1 MINFLVSNSHGFEY
15 LDDWQKNCWINVE
28 CPTNEEIDFLV
39 NRFEVPI
46 GFLNDTEDAEER
58 PRIEYEDEWY
68 FIILRIP
75 IKILGENAPAYST
88 VPLGAIW
95 KEDVFISITHFKN
108 DMVDDFVDFAN
119 RKKIYVPNYMD
130 LFIRIFLSSSVWFQ
144 KYLKQVNQQIRNV
157 EQELEKS
164 IQNTELQSL
173 LKIEKS
179 LVLFTT
185 SLKGNDI
192 LLTKLKI
199 NRHLRNQFDEELF
212 EDAEIEL
219 KQAEET
225 TKIYSDILSGMMDAY
240 ASVISNNL
248 NAIMKRLTTISIIL
262 MIPTL
267 IASLYGM
274 NVPNF
279 MEKSNFAFLGII
291 TFSFLVAYFGYK
303 IFKKNNWF

>member
-1 MINFLVSNSHGFEY
+1 MISYLMNNNSGFTE
-15 LDDWQKNCWINVE
+15 LENWKSNCWINVE
-28 CPTNEEIDFLV
+28 CPTNEEINFLV
-39 NRFEVPI
+39 NRFDVPI

-58 PRIEYEDEWY
+58 PRIEFEDEWY
-68 FIILRIP
+68 FIIIRIP
-75 IKILGENAPAYST
+75 IKVLDNGSASYST
-88 VPLGAIW
+88 VPLGIIW
-95 KEDVFISITHFKN
+95 KDDVFVSISQYRN
-108 DMVDDFVDFAN
+108 DMVTDFVEYAN
-119 RKKIYVPNYMD
+119 RKKIAVNNFLD
-130 LFIRIFLSSSVWFQ
+130 LFLRLFLSSSVWFQ
-144 KYLKQVNQQIRNV
+144 KYLKQLNQQIRNV
-157 EQELEKS
+157 EHELEKS

-199 NRHLRNQFDEELF
+199 NRLLRNQFDEELF

-248 NAIMKRLTTISIIL
+248 NVVMKRLTSISIIL

-267 IASLYGM
+267 ISSFFGM
-274 NVPNF
+274 NLVNF
-279 MEKSNFAFLGII
+279 MEKSSYAFISVAII
-291 TFSFLVAYFGYK
+291 SFLISFFSYRYFRRQ
-303 IFKKNNWF
+303 NWF

>member
-1 MINFLVSNSHGFEY
+1 MITYLMNNSNGFDE
-15 LDDWQKNCWINVE
+15 LDNWVPNCWINVE
-28 CPTNEEIDFLV
+28 CPTNEEINLLV
-39 NRFEVPI
+39 NRFDVPI

-58 PRIEYEDEWY
+58 PRIEYEDDWY

-75 IKILGENAPAYST
+75 IKILDNGTASYST
-88 VPLGAIW
+88 VPLGVIW
-95 KEDVFISITHFKN
+95 KNDVFVSISQYRN
-108 DMVDDFVDFAN
+108 DMVSDFVEYAN
-119 RKKIYVPNYMD
+119 RKKIAVNNFLD
-130 LFIRIFLSSSVWFQ
+130 LFLRLFLSSSVWFQ
-144 KYLKQVNQQIRNV
+144 KYLKQLNQQIRNV
-157 EQELEKS
+157 EHELEKS
-164 IQNTELQSL
+164 IQNTELQNL

-199 NRHLRNQFDEELF
+199 NRLLRNQFDEELF

-248 NAIMKRLTTISIIL
+248 NVVMKRLTSISIIL

-267 IASLYGM
+267 ISSFFGM
-274 NVPNF
+274 NLVNF
-279 MEKSNFAFLGII
+279 MEESHYAFIGVAILSFFVSF
-291 TFSFLVAYFGYK
+291 FSYRYFK
-303 IFKKNNWF
+303 RKNWF

>member
-1 MINFLVSNSHGFEY
+1 MISFLVSNSQGFEY
-15 LDDWQKNCWINVE
+15 LDDWQKNCWINAE

-75 IKILGENAPAYST
+75 VKILAENAPAYST
-88 VPLGAIW
+88 VPLGVIW
-95 KEDVFISITHFKN
+95 KDDVFISITHFKN
-108 DMVDDFVDFAN
+108 DMVDDFVDFTN

-291 TFSFLVAYFGYK
+291 TFSFLIAYFGYK

>member
-1 MINFLVSNSHGFEY
+1 MISYLMNNHSGFTE
-15 LDDWQKNCWINVE
+15 LENWESNCWINVE
-28 CPTNEEIDFLV
+28 CPTNEEINFLV
-39 NRFEVPI
+39 NRFDVPI

-58 PRIEYEDEWY
+58 PRIEFEDDWY
-68 FIILRIP
+68 FIIIRIP
-75 IKILGENAPAYST
+75 IKVLDNGSASYST
-88 VPLGAIW
+88 VPLGIIW
-95 KEDVFISITHFKN
+95 KDDVFVSISQYRN
-108 DMVDDFVDFAN
+108 DMVTDFVEYAN
-119 RKKIYVPNYMD
+119 RKKIAVNNFLD
-130 LFIRIFLSSSVWFQ
+130 LFLRLFLSSSVWFQ
-144 KYLKQVNQQIRNV
+144 KYLKQLNQQIRNV
-157 EQELEKS
+157 EHELEKS

-199 NRHLRNQFDEELF
+199 NRLLRNQFDEELF

-248 NAIMKRLTTISIIL
+248 NVVMKRLTSISIIL

-267 IASLYGM
+267 ISSFFGM
-274 NVPNF
+274 NLVNF
-279 MEKSNFAFLGII
+279 MEKSSYAFISVAII
-291 TFSFLVAYFGYK
+291 SFLISFFSYRYFRRQ
-303 IFKKNNWF
+303 NWF

>member
-1 MINFLVSNSHGFEY
+1 MISYLMNNNSGFSE
-15 LDDWQKNCWINVE
+15 LENWESNCWIHVE
-28 CPTNEEIDFLV
+28 CPTNEEINFLV
-39 NRFEVPI
+39 NRFDVPI

-58 PRIEYEDEWY
+58 PRVEFEDGWY

-75 IKILGENAPAYST
+75 IKILDNGSASFST
-88 VPLGAIW
+88 VPLGIIW
-95 KEDVFISITHFKN
+95 KEDLFISISQYRN
-108 DMVDDFVDFAN
+108 DMVDDFVEYAN
-119 RKKIYVPNYMD
+119 RKKIATNNFLD
-130 LFIRIFLSSSVWFQ
+130 LFLRLFLSSCVWFQ
-144 KYLKQVNQQIRNV
+144 KYLKQLNQQIRNV
-157 EQELEKS
+157 EHELEKS

-179 LVLFTT
+179 LVLFAT

-199 NRHLRNQFDEELF
+199 NRLLRNQFDEELF

-248 NAIMKRLTTISIIL
+248 NVVMKRLTSISIML
-262 MIPTL
+262 MVPTL
-267 IASLYGM
+267 ISSLFGM
-274 NVPNF
+274 NLVNF
-279 MEKSNFAFLGII
+279 MEESHYAFFSVVI
-291 TFSFLVAYFGYK
+291 FSFFISFFLYRYFRQK
-303 IFKKNNWF
+303 NWF

>member
-1 MINFLVSNSHGFEY
+1 MISYLMNNNSGFTE
-15 LDDWQKNCWINVE
+15 LENWESNCWINVE
-28 CPTNEEIDFLV
+28 CPTNEEINFLV
-39 NRFEVPI
+39 NRFDVPI

-58 PRIEYEDEWY
+58 PRIEFEDDWY
-68 FIILRIP
+68 FIIIRIP
-75 IKILGENAPAYST
+75 IKVLDNGSASYST
-88 VPLGAIW
+88 VPLGIIW
-95 KEDVFISITHFKN
+95 KDDVFVSISQYRN
-108 DMVDDFVDFAN
+108 DMVTDFVEYAN
-119 RKKIYVPNYMD
+119 RKKIAVNNFLD
-130 LFIRIFLSSSVWFQ
+130 LFLRLFLSSSVWFQ
-144 KYLKQVNQQIRNV
+144 KYLKQLNQQIRNV
-157 EQELEKS
+157 EHELEKS

-199 NRHLRNQFDEELF
+199 NRLLRNQFDEELF

-248 NAIMKRLTTISIIL
+248 NVVMKRLTSISIIL

-267 IASLYGM
+267 ISSFFGM
-274 NVPNF
+274 NLVNF
-279 MEKSNFAFLGII
+279 MEKSSYAFISVAII
-291 TFSFLVAYFGYK
+291 SFFL
-303 IFKKNNWF
+303 KN

>member
-1 MINFLVSNSHGFEY
+1 MNNSNGFDE
-15 LDDWQKNCWINVE
+15 LDNWVPNCWINVE
-28 CPTNEEIDFLV
+28 CPTNEEINLLV
-39 NRFEVPI
+39 NRFDVPI

-58 PRIEYEDEWY
+58 PRIEYEDDWY

-75 IKILGENAPAYST
+75 IKILDNGTASYST
-88 VPLGAIW
+88 VPLGVIW
-95 KEDVFISITHFKN
+95 KNDVFVSISQYRN
-108 DMVDDFVDFAN
+108 DMVSDFVEYAN
-119 RKKIYVPNYMD
+119 RKKIAVNNFLD
-130 LFIRIFLSSSVWFQ
+130 LFLRLFLSSSVWFQ
-144 KYLKQVNQQIRNV
+144 KYLKQLNQQIRNV
-157 EQELEKS
+157 EHELEKS
-164 IQNTELQSL
+164 IQNTELQNL

-199 NRHLRNQFDEELF
+199 NRLLRNQFDEELF

-248 NAIMKRLTTISIIL
+248 NVVMKRLTSISIIL

-267 IASLYGM
+267 ISSFFGM
-274 NVPNF
+274 NLVNF
-279 MEKSNFAFLGII
+279 MEESHYAFIGVVILSFFVSF
-291 TFSFLVAYFGYK
+291 FSYRYFK
-303 IFKKNNWF
+303 RKNWF

>member
-15 LDDWQKNCWINVE
+15 LDDWQKDCWINVE

-46 GFLNDTEDAEER
+46 GFLNDIEDAEER
-58 PRIEYEDEWY
+58 PRIEYEDDWY

-75 IKILGENAPAYST
+75 IKILDENSAAYST
-88 VPLGAIW
+88 VPLGVIW
-95 KEDVFISITHFKN
+95 KDDVFISITHFKN
-108 DMVDDFVDFAN
+108 DMVDDFVDFAT

-157 EQELEKS
+157 EEELEKS
-164 IQNTELQSL
+164 IQNAELQSL

-225 TKIYSDILSGMMDAY
+225 TIIYSDILSGMMDAY

-291 TFSFLVAYFGYK
+291 TFSFFVAYFGYK
-303 IFKKNNWF
+303 IFRKNNWF